1 MSTPDQP
8 QQDPHAA
15 PAPPYGQP
23 VPPAPPYA
31 PPVSAPYAP
40 PAGAPYAPAA
50 PAAPAA
56 PYTPADPAAPAGA
69 YATAPAA
76 PAAPYAPEA
85 PAAAY
90 AAPGYGATAPAF
102 SPSPAAPSA
111 GRGRLAIIAA
121 VLGAVPLALGLV
133 QPFIFRSLLSLSNY
147 AAYGAVSFFLNA
159 VAVVAGAGALVFGLI
174 ARRDAPLW
182 AGIGIGL
189 GAAAVV
195 GSLSAFVFSVP
206 GFLY

>member
-8 QQDPHAA
+8 QQNPNAI
-15 PAPPYGQP
+15 PAPPSGQP

-31 PPVSAPYAP
+31 PPVGAPYAP

-56 PYTPADPAAPAGA
+56 PYAPADPAAPAGA
-69 YATAPAA
+69 YAT
-76 PAAPYAPEA
+76 
-85 PAAAY
+85 
-90 AAPGYGATAPAF
+90 APGYGATAPAF

>member
-15 PAPPYGQP
+15 PAPPYGHP

-31 PPVSAPYAP
+31 PPVGAPSAP

-50 PAAPAA
+50 PAAPAP
-56 PYTPADPAAPAGA
+56 PYAPADPAAPAG
-69 YATAPAA
+69 
-76 PAAPYAPEA
+76 
-85 PAAAY
+85 AY

-102 SPSPAAPSA
+102 TPSPAAPSA
-111 GRGRLAIIAA
+111 GRGRLAIIATI
-121 VLGAVPLALGLV
+121 LGAVPLALGLV

-159 VAVVAGAGALVFGLI
+159 VAVIAGAGALVFGLI

>member
-8 QQDPHAA
+8 QQDPHTA

-56 PYTPADPAAPAGA
+56 PYTPAAPAAPYTPADPAAPAGA
-69 YATAPAA
+69 YAT
-76 PAAPYAPEA
+76 
-85 PAAAY
+85 
-90 AAPGYGATAPAF
+90 APGYGATAPAF

-147 AAYGAVSFFLNA
+147 TAYGAVSFFLNA